1 MMNHFD
7 NGSLNLAEMRRRF
20 LVESL
25 VRGFFDAG
33 LLVFALLVS
42 GLFGTGLAQTTYTVL
57 PGDTFSRIARA
68 HDVSLTELQEANGG
82 RREDLS
88 PGDQIQIPTPV
99 VLAPVT
105 LPGVSLASAIDLK
118 HTVIAG
124 ETLYGI
130 SQRYGTTVSE
140 LERLNPSALSGL
152 EIGDVLVIRAVP
164 TDNGRASAPAS
175 SFVSLSDSIG
185 GWPAL
190 RTDTL
195 RALVMLPFMLESDTV
210 KGGGYDAKTTRL
222 RDISLE
228 FLHGARW
235 AAEMLRDSGYT
246 VAAESGRYR
255 AG

>member
-25 VRGFFDAG
+25 VRGFFVAG

-99 VLAPVT
+99 VLAPVI
-105 LPGVSLASAIDLK
+105 LPGASPASAIDLK

-140 LERLNPSALSGL
+140 LERLNPSAP
-152 EIGDVLVIRAVP
+152 EWIGNWRCV
-164 TDNGRASAPAS
+164 G
-175 SFVSLSDSIG
+175 DSCG
-185 GWPAL
+185 
-190 RTDTL
+190 
-195 RALVMLPFMLESDTV
+195 SN
-210 KGGGYDAKTTRL
+210 
-222 RDISLE
+222 
-228 FLHGARW
+228 
-235 AAEMLRDSGYT
+235 
-246 VAAESGRYR
+246 
-255 AG
+255 